1 MCISPQFFRERMP
14 SIVADWLGGGGVQIP
29 APPFR
34 VFFCPSGIISP
45 AQSCVAVRVLCP
57 VGGSRQQGR
66 AAGLHPGG
74 PTSRGAHLCRGPS
87 SWGPISE
94 VGRYGSQGPLHL
106 APLDLHDPEAPF
118 PLPPTLPGPAAL
130 EEAGTE
136 SSCPIHTSCSVGIS
150 LHPLWVGPQAQVSGG

>member
-66 AAGLHPGG
+66 AAGLHQV
-74 PTSRGAHLCRGPS
+74 TSSNTGMDFLSVIRSVTLRKLPLL
-87 SWGPISE
+87 SE
-94 VGRYGSQGPLHL
+94 PVSL
-106 APLDLHDPEAPF
+106 
-118 PLPPTLPGPAAL
+118 
-130 EEAGTE
+130 
-136 SSCPIHTSCSVGIS
+136 SVGTGT
-150 LHPLWVGPQAQVSGG
+150 VT